1 MRRPSIPK
9 KRDLDIFFKDIL
21 EAIGSI
27 KEYTHGMGYEEFIQ
41 DKRTRDAVV
50 RNLEIIGEA
59 SKNIPD
65 ETKEKYPEVNWKAI
79 TGMRDKF
86 IHEYFGVSNPIVW
99 ETITGDIPVFEAQIK
114 EISEIGKSTEIKDT
128 LKSLRQKAE
137 ARGITEEDIENE
149 IKAHRRKK

>member
-1 MRRPSIPK
+1 MPK
-9 KRDLDIFFKDIL
+9 KRDYNLFFMDIL

-27 KEYTHGMGYEEFIQ
+27 KEYTHGMSYKEFIQ

-59 SKNIPD
+59 AKNIP
-65 ETKEKYPEVNWKAI
+65 EYVKENYPEVNWKAI
-79 TGMRDKF
+79 TGMRDKL

-99 ETITGDIPVFEAQIK
+99 ETIIGDIPVFEAQIK
-114 EISEIGKSTEIKDT
+114 EISQTEKSTEIKDT

-137 ARGITEEDIENE
+137 TLGLTEEDVEKE

>member
-1 MRRPSIPK
+1 MPK
-9 KRDLDIFFKDIL
+9 KRDINLFFTDIL

-59 SKNIPD
+59 AKNIP
-65 ETKEKYPEVNWKAI
+65 ESVKEKYPEVNWKAI
-79 TGMRDKF
+79 TGMRDKL

-114 EISEIGKSTEIKDT
+114 EISQTGKSTEIKDT
-128 LKSLRQKAE
+128 LKSLRQKADTLSL
-137 ARGITEEDIENE
+137 TEEDIEKE
-149 IKAHRRKK
+149 IKSHRRKK

>member
-1 MRRPSIPK
+1 MPK
-9 KRDLDIFFKDIL
+9 KRDINLFFTDIL

-27 KEYTHGMGYEEFIQ
+27 KEYTHGMDYEKFIQ

-50 RNLEIIGEA
+50 RNLEVIGEA
-59 SKNIPD
+59 AKNIPND
-65 ETKEKYPEVNWKAI
+65 VKEKYHEVNWKAI
-79 TGMRDKF
+79 TGMRDKL

-114 EISEIGKSTEIKDT
+114 EISETGKSTEIKDT

-137 ARGITEEDIENE
+137 THGLTEEDVKKE

>member
-1 MRRPSIPK
+1 MPK
-9 KRDLDIFFKDIL
+9 KRDYNLFFMDIL

-27 KEYTHGMGYEEFIQ
+27 KEYTHGMGYEEFNQ

-59 SKNIPD
+59 AKNIPD
-65 ETKEKYPEVNWKAI
+65 ETKEKNREVNWKAI
-79 TGMRDKF
+79 AGMRDKL

-114 EISEIGKSTEIKDT
+114 EISQTGRSTEIKDT
-128 LKSLRQKAE
+128 LNPLRQKAE
-137 ARGITEEDIENE
+137 ALGLTEEDVEKE
-149 IKAHRRKK
+149 IKAHRRRK

>member
-1 MRRPSIPK
+1 MPK
-9 KRDLDIFFKDIL
+9 KRDINLFFADIL

-27 KEYTHGMGYEEFIQ
+27 KEYTHGMGYEKFIQ

-59 SKNIPD
+59 AKNIPD
-65 ETKEKYPEVNWKAI
+65 DVKEKYPEVNWKAI
-79 TGMRDKF
+79 TGMRDKL

-99 ETITGDIPVFEAQIK
+99 ETITGDIPAFEAQIK
-114 EISEIGKSTEIKDT
+114 DILETEKSAEVKDT

-137 ARGITEEDIENE
+137 ALGLTEEDVEKE